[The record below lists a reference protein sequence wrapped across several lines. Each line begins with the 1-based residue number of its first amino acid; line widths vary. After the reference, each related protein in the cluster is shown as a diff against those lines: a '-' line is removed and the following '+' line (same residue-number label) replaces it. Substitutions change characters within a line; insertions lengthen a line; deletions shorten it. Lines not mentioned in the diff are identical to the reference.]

1 MAYIIVMDFSCM
13 TICVWVVFKSKVEKN
28 LKMIAVLKSVEG
40 EASCTDERYLLIYS
54 FLQARYSVRHLNKF
68 STTQLIMI
76 DPHTPDLY
84 VAYVNSV
91 QIRLFMIHVWIR

>member
-40 EASCTDERYLLIYS
+40 QASCTDEHYLLLVVDKNTTKCCTKVSY
-54 FLQARYSVRHLNKF
+54 HLRVLVF
-68 STTQLIMI
+68 SILEDAFSAVVCYT
-76 DPHTPDLY
+76 
-84 VAYVNSV
+84 
-91 QIRLFMIHVWIR
+91 